1 MWEKLLDNL
10 WLKLGAILLAFLL
23 WFYASTDKPY
33 EYTFNYNLR
42 LINLSP
48 ELILAEPLP
57 DMVKVKIYGKGKELL
72 KLFVLKERSLKI
84 DARKYY
90 SGEFEDQIKTE
101 MVTIPEGLNL
111 SALEIVSPKVL
122 KVNLQ
127 KIEEKKVPLISQL
140 SFSVEEGYF
149 QKGEI
154 RFTPEKV
161 WIKGPSENVNKI
173 KYILTQKKEFQ
184 DLSESFSGKIDLI
197 SPPFFNLKISPPR
210 VDFSVE
216 VQKGEKKRLEN
227 LPITLIN
234 IPRGRKIHLTPKTIN
249 LELLGEKEILEKL
262 TLEKIKVIIDC
273 QGIKRGETKTSPLIQ
288 LPEDILLFKTEPDSF
303 NLIVN

>member
-84 DARKYY
+84 DAQKY
-90 SGEFEDQIKTE
+90 SGGEFEYQIKTE
-101 MVTIPEGLNL
+101 MATIPEGLNL
-111 SALEIVSPKVL
+111 SAIEVISPKIL
-122 KVNLQ
+122 KINLQ
-127 KIEEKKVPLISQL
+127 KVEERKVPIISQL
-140 SFSVEEGYF
+140 SFSLEEGYF

-161 WIKGPSENVNKI
+161 WIKGPFENVQKI

-184 DLSESFSGKIDLI
+184 DLSESFTGKIDLI

-234 IPRGRKIHLTPKTIN
+234 IPRGRKIRLTPKTIN
-249 LELLGEKEILEKL
+249 LELLGEKDSLAKL
-262 TLEKIKVIIDC
+262 TLEKIKVSIDC
-273 QGIKRGETKTSPLIQ
+273 QGIKRGETKTFPLIQ
-288 LPEDILLFKTEPDSF
+288 LPEDILLFKAEPDSF
-303 NLIVN
+303 NLMVN